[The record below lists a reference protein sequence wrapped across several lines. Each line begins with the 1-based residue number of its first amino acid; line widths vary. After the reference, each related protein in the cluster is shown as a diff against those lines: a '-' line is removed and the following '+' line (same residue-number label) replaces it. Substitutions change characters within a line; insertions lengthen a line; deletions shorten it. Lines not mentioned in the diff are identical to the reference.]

1 MEFLKLLLKW
11 IVLAI
16 IFVLIIV
23 LLVKLANRNEKT
35 SKNSKEPK
43 VNIVQKENNN
53 NDIKEETIDE
63 DDSLEPIE
71 EDMDDAY
78 TVDSPDT
85 ASNGI
90 AETLLGIV
98 ILSYGASYI
107 YKRRTV
113 KGNS

>member
-11 IVLAI
+11 IVIAI

-23 LLVKLANRNEKT
+23 LLVKLAHRNE
-35 SKNSKEPK
+35 NSSTKAKEPK
-43 VNIVQKENNN
+43 VNIVQKENNKV
-53 NDIKEETIDE
+53 KEEQLDE
-63 DDSLEPIE
+63 EDSLEPIE
-71 EDMDDAY
+71 DDYTETSY

-85 ASNGI
+85 ASNGLV
-90 AETLLGIV
+90 ETLLGVV
-98 ILSYGASYI
+98 ILSFGASYI

>member
-11 IVLAI
+11 IVIAI

-23 LLVKLANRNEKT
+23 LLVKLAYRNENKA
-35 SKNSKEPK
+35 KNTKEPK
-43 VNIVQKENNN
+43 VNIVQKE
-53 NDIKEETIDE
+53 KTTTEEDTTTY
-63 DDSLEPIE
+63 DDDGLEPIE
-71 EDMDDAY
+71 DTTDVY

-85 ASNGI
+85 ASSGI

-98 ILSYGASYI
+98 ILSCGASYI